1 MKRERK
7 IDEVAVFES
16 ALDLMMWD
24 LLIGLHTS
32 EARLLYLLISTSA
45 FSDRSVDYKMF
56 ELFTAAPEAAGLIEL
71 FLGRN
76 AKNIQFEKSDRVT
89 YLAGYATRHKPSLI
103 LSMAD
108 GSGFDGEDVT
118 SIFHPNF
125 QSKWFRW
132 GRVLGIKE
140 DTR

>member
-16 ALDLMMWD
+16 SLDLMIWD
-24 LLIGLHTS
+24 VLIGFHKS
-32 EARLLYLLISTSA
+32 EARFLYLLMSTSA

-56 ELFTAAPEAAGLIEL
+56 ELFIAALEAAGLIEL

-89 YLAGYATRHKPSLI
+89 YLAGYATRHKPSPLI

-108 GSGFDGEDVT
+108 GSGVDGEDVT
-118 SIFHPNF
+118 KHLPP
-125 QSKWFRW
+125 
-132 GRVLGIKE
+132 
-140 DTR
+140 

>member
-24 LLIGLHTS
+24 LLIGFHTS

-89 YLAGYATRHKPSLI
+89 YLAGYATRHKPCPLI

-118 SIFHPNF
+118 KYFPPQLPKQVI
-125 QSKWFRW
+125 
-132 GRVLGIKE
+132 
-140 DTR
+140 